1 MRLIHR
7 ESIYTAASLLIV
19 VRANDDDE
27 EADADDEYVRLQVT
41 THWPYDQWSV
51 AQLYVR
57 WPTAYLVVVSLF

>member
-41 THWPYDQWSV
+41 THWPYDQ
-51 AQLYVR
+51 
-57 WPTAYLVVVSLF
+57 